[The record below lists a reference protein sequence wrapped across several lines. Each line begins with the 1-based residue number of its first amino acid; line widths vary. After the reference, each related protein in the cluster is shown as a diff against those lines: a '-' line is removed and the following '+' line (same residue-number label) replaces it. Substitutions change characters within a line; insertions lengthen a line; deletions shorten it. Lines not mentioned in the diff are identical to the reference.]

1 VNALKQLVRAEE
13 NAAGRSGIPAPTPIA
28 LTSLTGRDTEVS
40 LLRDRWEQAQEG
52 MGQVVLIVGEPGLG
66 KSRLVNT
73 IKQIVMEQGRGK
85 VPGAEIQAVN
95 TSQDSSVVEWR
106 CSLRFRNTALFPVSD
121 YFHRFLNLDG
131 DESTP
136 AARFDRLARH
146 LDDFGL
152 GRADLV
158 ALFAKLLFLSPDERY
173 PTVGLSPVRER
184 EETFR
189 AMRQW
194 LTACS
199 DRHPLLFVIEDLH
212 WIDASTLE
220 FLGQFIAEGLHDR
233 ILTVLTFRPE
243 FTTPWPAV
251 AHQTSLALNRLT
263 RRQVGELMRKET
275 GKPLPDSLVAQI
287 YHRTGG
293 VPLLVEEFTRI
304 IGESELARD
313 IPSTLQKLVLGRLDR
328 MSSNREVAQ
337 MAAALGREFHY
348 DILAAVVSTD
358 TQTLLAELEKLVT
371 AEILCVKGQPRNCTF
386 AFKHALLEEALYDAL
401 SEDDGKRLHRK
412 IAEAME
418 ARFPEVAERQPELL
432 AQHFTGAGLPG
443 KAVGYRLKAA
453 VRSRE
458 RFANVEA
465 ISHLTK
471 GLALLERLDPSPER
485 DTHEL
490 ELLGLLGTATI
501 AARGYAD
508 SEVGPVFDRARAL
521 CKRLGETPQRFVM
534 MWGNYAFHVVRGDF
548 RLCADLAEEAMA
560 FGERL
565 NDPGILMEALFLRG
579 LTMLY
584 RGDFSGAHEWCDSS
598 IAKYDDRA
606 RTAYWATLIGE
617 DAGVTNRCYLAL
629 SLWHLG
635 YPERALQLS
644 RETLTLAREINHSFS
659 LAYALHHTA
668 WLHQLCRLGVETEA
682 AGEEQIRIATDQ
694 GFPFWHASGT
704 LYRAAG
710 LLLQGKLEA
719 GLALLEN
726 GLKAYRATGAGLGL
740 PYYLSLLA
748 EACIRARRFSDA
760 QLALDEAL
768 ALVEKNDEHFQEAEL
783 LRLRG
788 ELFLAESGDQTM
800 AEDCFRRAIEIA
812 RRQQSR
818 SFELRATTS
827 LARLWRRQDRGH
839 EAYEVMTAAHG
850 DFTEGFTT
858 PDLVEAGALLKELS
872 DDQMRK
878 EFADGVAYVR
888 GCIPPPMQG
897 KVAVDWRYIPSS
909 TLGGDT
915 IGYHWIDDDHLALYL
930 IDVTGHGLDS
940 ALLSVS
946 INNVIRSGSLPGP
959 DMRRPDQVL
968 ATLNESFQGRQHS
981 NKFFTIWYGV
991 YCSSTRLL
999 TWSGGG
1005 HHASL
1010 LFAPDVPASV
1020 SLSSTGPMMGILRGA
1035 NFPVNSCLIPPGARL
1050 LIFSDGVFEI
1060 WRDKHAAWDWPA
1072 CVSYLTTLSQGAET
1086 VLDELIEH
1094 VRLLRGSHQLDDDFS
1109 IIEARFDHDTLKK
1122 AQ

>member
-1 VNALKQLVRAEE
+1 
-13 NAAGRSGIPAPTPIA
+13 
-28 LTSLTGRDTEVS
+28 
-40 LLRDRWEQAQEG
+40 

>member
-1 VNALKQLVRAEE
+1 
-13 NAAGRSGIPAPTPIA
+13 
-28 LTSLTGRDTEVS
+28 
-40 LLRDRWEQAQEG
+40 

-66 KSRLVNT
+66 KSRLVHT

-85 VPGAEIQAVN
+85 VPSAETQAVN
-95 TSQDSSVVEWR
+95 ASQDFSVVEWR
-106 CSLRFRNTALFPVSD
+106 CSLRFRNTGLFPVSD
-121 YFHRFLNLDG
+121 YFRRFLNLDG

-136 AARFDRLARH
+136 EKRFDRLARY
-146 LDDFGL
+146 LDDLGL

-173 PTVGLSPVRER
+173 PAVGLTPVRER

-189 AMRQW
+189 GMRQW

-275 GKPLPDSLVAQI
+275 GRPLPDSLVAQI
-287 YHRTGG
+287 YQRTGG

-304 IGESELARD
+304 IGESERARD
-313 IPSTLQKLVLGRLDR
+313 IPSTLQELVLGRLDR

-337 MAAALGREFHY
+337 MAATLGHEFRY
-348 DILAAVVSTD
+348 DILAAVAGTD
-358 TQTLLAELEKLVT
+358 TQTLLAEMEKLVT
-371 AEILCVKGQPRNCTF
+371 AGILSMKGQPQNCTF
-386 AFKHALLEEALYDAL
+386 TFKHALLEAALYDTL
-401 SEDDGKRLHRK
+401 SEDDRKRSHRK

-418 ARFPEVAERQPELL
+418 AHFPEVAERQPELL
-432 AQHFTGAGLPG
+432 AQHFTAAGLPG
-443 KAVGYRLKAA
+443 KAAGYRLNAA

-458 RFANVEA
+458 TFANVEA

-471 GLALLERLDPSPER
+471 GLALLERLDPSLER

-508 SEVGPVFDRARAL
+508 SEVGPIFDRARAL
-521 CKRLGETPQRFVM
+521 CERLGETPQRFVM

-579 LTMLY
+579 LAMLY
-584 RGDFSGAHEWCDSS
+584 RGDFSGAHKWCERS
-598 IAKYDDRA
+598 ITKYDDRA
-606 RTAYWATLIGE
+606 RTAYWAKLIGE

-629 SLWHLG
+629 ALWHLG

-644 RETLTLAREINHSFS
+644 REALTLAREINHSFS
-659 LAYALHHTA
+659 LEYALHHIG
-668 WLHQLCRLGVETEA
+668 WLYQLCRLGVETEK

-694 GFPFWHASGT
+694 GFPFWHATGT

-710 LLLQGKLEA
+710 LVLQGKLEA

-726 GLKAYRATGAGLGL
+726 GLNAYRATGAGLGL

-748 EACIRARRFSDA
+748 EAYIQVRRFNDA
-760 QLALDEAL
+760 RLTLDEAL

-800 AEDCFRRAIEIA
+800 AEKYFHRAIETA
-812 RRQQSR
+812 RLQQSR
-818 SFELRATTS
+818 SFGLRATTS

-839 EAYEVMTAAHG
+839 EAFEVITTAHG
-850 DFTEGFTT
+850 DFTEGFTI
-858 PDLVEAGALLKELS
+858 PDLAAAAALLKELG
-872 DDQMRK
+872 DDRMRE
-878 EFADGVAYVR
+878 EFAAGVAYVR
-888 GCIPPPMQG
+888 DCIPPPMQG
-897 KVAVDWRYIPSS
+897 KVAVDWRYIPAS

-930 IDVTGHGLDS
+930 VDVTGHGLDS

-946 INNVIRSGSLPGP
+946 INNMIRSGSLPGP

-968 ATLNESFQGRQHS
+968 ATLNDSFQGQQHS

-991 YCSSTRLL
+991 YCSSTRVL

-1010 LFAPDVPASV
+1010 LFAPDAPASLF
-1020 SLSSTGPMMGILRGA
+1020 LSSTGPMMGILRGA
-1035 NFPVNSCLIPPGARL
+1035 NFPVKSCLIPSGARL

-1060 WRDKHAAWDWPA
+1060 WSDKGVAWDLPA
-1072 CVSYLTTLSQGAET
+1072 CVSYLATLSQGAET
-1086 VLDELIEH
+1086 VLDKLIEH
-1094 VRLLRGSHQLDDDFS
+1094 VRVLRGSRQFEDDFS
-1109 IIEARFDHDTLKK
+1109 IIEARFDHDTPKK

>member
-1 VNALKQLVRAEE
+1 
-13 NAAGRSGIPAPTPIA
+13 
-28 LTSLTGRDTEVS
+28 
-40 LLRDRWEQAQEG
+40 

-66 KSRLVNT
+66 KSRLVHT
-73 IKQIVMEQGRGK
+73 IKQIVMKQGSGK

-95 TSQDSSVVEWR
+95 ASQDFSVVEWR
-106 CSLRFRNTALFPVSD
+106 CSLRFRNTGLFPVSD

-152 GRADLV
+152 GQPDLV

-173 PTVGLSPVRER
+173 PTVSLTPVRER

-189 AMRQW
+189 VMRQW

-275 GKPLPDSLVAQI
+275 ERPLPDSLVAQI
-287 YHRTGG
+287 YQRTRG

-304 IGESELARD
+304 VGESELAHD
-313 IPSTLQKLVLGRLDR
+313 IPSTLQELVLGRLDR

-337 MAAALGREFHY
+337 MAAALGREFQY

-358 TQTLLAELEKLVT
+358 TQTLLAELEKLVN

-386 AFKHALLEEALYDAL
+386 AFKHALLEEALCDAL
-401 SEDDGKRLHRK
+401 SENDGKRLHRK

-432 AQHFTGAGLPG
+432 AQHFTAAGLPR

-508 SEVGPVFDRARAL
+508 SEVGPVFDRARAV
-521 CKRLGETPQRFVM
+521 CERLGETPQRFVM

-584 RGDFSGAHEWCDSS
+584 RGDFSGAHKWCDRS
-598 IAKYDDRA
+598 IAEYDDRA

-629 SLWHLG
+629 ALWHLG
-635 YPERALQLS
+635 YPEGALQLN
-644 RETLTLAREINHSFS
+644 RKTLTLAREINHSFS

-682 AGEEQIRIATDQ
+682 ASEEQIRIATDQ
-694 GFPFWHASGT
+694 GFPFWYASGT

-748 EACIRARRFSDA
+748 DACIRARRFNDA

-768 ALVEKNDEHFQEAEL
+768 ALVEQNDEHFQEAEL

-788 ELFLAESGDQTM
+788 ELFLAQSGDQTI
-800 AEDCFRRAIEIA
+800 AEECFHRALETA

-839 EAYEVMTAAHG
+839 EAFEVMTAAHG

-858 PDLVEAGALLKELS
+858 PDLVEAAALLKELS
-872 DDQMRK
+872 DDRMRE
-878 EFADGVAYVR
+878 EFAAGVAYVR
-888 GCIPPPMQG
+888 DCIPPPMQG

-959 DMRRPDQVL
+959 DMRRPDEVL

-991 YCSSTRLL
+991 YCTSTRVL

-1072 CVSYLTTLSQGAET
+1072 CVSYLATLSQGAET
-1086 VLDELIEH
+1086 VLDELIAH

-1109 IIEARFDHDTLKK
+1109 IIEARFDQDTSKK